1 MIKKSVSII
10 LAVLMLVSL
19 IAVAPIV
26 AQARALESIK
36 GDENG
41 STGDCKWSLF
51 TSSKT
56 LIVTGE
62 GRMEDYTKAAPWR
75 EFSERI
81 ENIIIDDGVEYIGKY
96 AFRELP
102 DLRYVYIASSVKE
115 VGEASFFDCTSLRNV
130 VMSDGTETIDTLA
143 FENTGLKSISVPATV
158 TSIGNYSLGYDENKE
173 NYSYIPVAGFTIKG
187 EAGSAAQEYATKY
200 GFTFLAADKAIDHL
214 DLTVDKENF
223 ALDTEKKESDYDEVT
238 EGIYENTGVDTEGC
252 KTIGSDTCY
261 LYYYDKETYTF
272 EPVPFKDAENINPD
286 KQYCILYIVGLNNGY
301 DWTSAI
307 KKYSGEYMDIRAMD
321 SFSLSLNEDEFNDAF
336 ISYNS
341 YNNTLSV
348 LVSYDNFLTHKF
360 DVEELSDGTL
370 KITKYNGSDE
380 DVLIPEEIGGKK
392 VTVIGYQAFF
402 GCHKTKYV
410 MLPNTI
416 TTIEEKAFYYCG
428 VDDIELNNGLE
439 AIGDN
444 AFCTNLGISSI
455 TVPPTVTT
463 IGKGAIG
470 TKVGSGYHPEKMDS
484 CKIYGKKG
492 STAETYANENGFEFI
507 NIDSTSIFTLTYDV
521 NGGTLTDMMP
531 EALRK
536 QVEETGK
543 FTTQANGG
551 DTLNFTK
558 GTVSQQV
565 IPPEGKDFDA
575 FEINGFRV
583 DFGVSV
589 SVTGDT
595 TIKFLYKDKGLP
607 DNSNITFN
615 LNGASVSN
623 DLDNDT
629 LKTQFNSKGTY
640 TNSILTGSVISL
652 TKEKLMGDTVV
663 VPEGVELEAVEIGGK
678 RYELGTEYKI
688 VGDAEIKYIWNCG
701 EIAEKC
707 KVTFDFNGGKIKT
720 SEFKNPIEL
729 PFGRNCHF
737 TDELPMIIDAPSGK
751 YLDYYTA
758 NGKKFEKDPN
768 FYFVNEDTTIKLF
781 WKDAPAS
788 GETGDCS
795 WSFNKNTGTLTISG
809 NGNMDN
815 YEAYEAPWYPYKDDI
830 KKVVIEEGV
839 KNTGDFAFYDC
850 ASLTSVS
857 LPSTH
862 EKIGEGSFTNAG
874 LKNITVPA
882 SVKEIGMY
890 ALGYNY
896 DMLSH
901 SITKVDGFTI
911 YTEDG
916 SAAADYAKDSD
927 FTRKDTSET
936 PAEPSKETPTK
947 PEPSKE
953 TPAKSETS
961 KKSSSSKQKAK
972 KGKTANPI
980 KVTVKAKTLKA
991 KKLKKKKLTVKAI
1004 TVKKAKGKITYK
1016 IIKKGTTAKIFKKIS
1031 INKKGVITFKKGK
1044 YAKKT
1049 YKIKVQITAAGNSKY
1064 KKKSLSRVIKVK
1076 IK

>member
-1 MIKKSVSII
+1 MKKSLRVIGVVLSILMIISI
-10 LAVLMLVSL
+10 LT
-19 IAVAPIV
+19 VAPIV
-26 AQARALESIK
+26 AQARAVESPQ

-223 ALDTEKKESDYDEVT
+223 VLDTEKKESDYDEVT
-238 EGIYENTGVDTEGC
+238 EGVFYNTGVTTEGC
-252 KTIGSDTCY
+252 QTIGSDTCY
-261 LYYYDKETYTF
+261 LYYYDGETYSF
-272 EPVPFKDAENINPD
+272 KPVPIKDAENINPD

-301 DWTSAI
+301 DWTSAV
-307 KKYSGEYMDIRAMD
+307 KKFTGEYMDIREMD
-321 SFSLSLNEDEFNDAF
+321 GFSLSLNEEEFTDAF

-348 LVSYDNFLTHKF
+348 LVSYDNFLTHEF
-360 DVEELSDGTL
+360 EVEELSDGTL
-370 KITKYNGSDE
+370 KITKYNGSDG
-380 DVLIPEEIGGKK
+380 DVFIPEEIGGKK
-392 VTVIGYQAFF
+392 VTVIGREAFF
-402 GCHKTKYV
+402 GCHNTSYI
-410 MLPNTI
+410 MLPDTI
-416 TTIEEKAFYYCG
+416 TKIEDKAFYYCG

-439 AIGDN
+439 EIGDY
-444 AFCTNLGISSI
+444 AFCTNSGISSI

-463 IGKGAIG
+463 IGGGAIG
-470 TKVGSGYHPEKMDS
+470 SKVGSGYNPEKMES
-484 CKIYGKKG
+484 CRIYGKKG
-492 STAETYANENGFEFI
+492 SAAETYANENGFEFI

-521 NGGTLTDMMP
+521 NGGTLSDMMP

-543 FTTQANGG
+543 FTIQANGG
-551 DTLNFTK
+551 DTLIFTK

-595 TIKFLYKDKGLP
+595 TIKYLYKDKGLP

-623 DLDNDT
+623 DLDNDA
-629 LKTQFNSKGTY
+629 LKNQFNSNGMY
-640 TNSILTGSVISL
+640 TQSILTGSVISL

-663 VPEGVELEAVEIGGK
+663 VPEGVELEAVEISGK
-678 RYELGTEYKI
+678 RYELGTEYEI

-707 KVTFDFNGGKIKT
+707 KVTFDFNGAKLKT
-720 SEFKNPIEL
+720 SEFKNPIEVD
-729 PFGRNCHF
+729 FGRNFHF
-737 TDELPMIIDAPSGK
+737 TDELLMIIDAPSGK
-751 YLDYYTA
+751 TLDYYTA
-758 NGKKFEKDPN
+758 NGVKFEKDPD

-781 WKDAPAS
+781 WKDVPAS

-795 WSFNKNTGTLTISG
+795 WSFDKDTGTLTISG
-809 NGNMDN
+809 SGNMDD
-815 YEAYEAPWYPYKDDI
+815 YEAYDAPWYPYKDDI

-839 KNTGDFAFYDC
+839 KNVGNFAFIFC
-850 ASLTSVS
+850 ENLSSVK
-857 LPSTH
+857 LPSTL
-862 EKIGEGSFTNAG
+862 EIIGEGSFTSSG
-874 LKNITVPA
+874 LKDITVPA
-882 SVKEIGMY
+882 SVKEIGMN

-896 DMLSH
+896 DWITHNLS
-901 SITKVDGFTI
+901 KVEGFTI
-911 YTEDG
+911 YADEG
-916 SAAADYAKDSD
+916 SKAAEYAKDFE
-927 FTRKDTSET
+927 FTRKDTSEA
-936 PAEPSKETPTK
+936 PAEPDSKPDQK
-947 PEPSKE
+947 SDPS
-953 TPAKSETS
+953 AQI
-961 KKSSSSKQKAK
+961 KKV
-972 KGKTANPI
+972 ANTM

-991 KKLKKKKLTVKAI
+991 KKLKKKKQTVKAI
-1004 TVKKAKGKITYK
+1004 TVKNAQGKVTYK
-1016 IIKKGTTAKIFKKIS
+1016 IVKKGTTSKIYKKVK

-1049 YKIKVQITAAGNSKY
+1049 YKIKVKITAAGTSGYN
-1064 KKKSLSRVIKVK
+1064 KKTVTKTVKVK
-1076 IK
+1076 VK